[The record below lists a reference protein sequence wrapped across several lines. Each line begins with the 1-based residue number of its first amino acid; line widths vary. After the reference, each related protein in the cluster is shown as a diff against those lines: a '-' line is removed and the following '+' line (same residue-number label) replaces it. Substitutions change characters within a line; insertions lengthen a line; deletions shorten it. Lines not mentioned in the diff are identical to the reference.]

1 MELRDEAKED
11 AKQATHA
18 DCCYSHSCEGS
29 EDHGHAE
36 DSEVGSGGGILSG
49 KSNLSRKAT

>member
-11 AKQATHA
+11 AKQATHT
-18 DCCYSHSCEGS
+18 DCCHSHSCEGS